1 MKDSVGGAD
10 MTQGSLTT
18 FAADRFGNPNA
29 ALNLNGGW
37 TRVASGVYFNT
48 PEFSIS
54 VWVYPINI
62 ISSSARIIDF
72 GNGQNADNILFT
84 IKNAYY
90 AIFSG
95 ATYKIASSATQNVTL
110 NQWQFLVLTFNGTHG
125 NVYMNESL
133 ADSKVIS
140 LFTLSTLTRTN
151 CYIGKSA
158 WPNDGVSSSYLDD
171 LRFYNVSLTHTEIA
185 ELMNQN
191 QTGETACFLFLNKLN
206 DSFIF

>member
-54 VWVYPINI
+54 VWVYPINVTSI
-62 ISSSARIIDF
+62 SARIIDF
-72 GNGQNADNILFT
+72 GNGDSADNILFT
-84 IKNAYY
+84 IQKYY
-90 AIFSG
+90 AIYSG
-95 ATYKIASSATQNVTL
+95 AINKITSSTSQNAVL
-110 NQWQFLVLTFNGTHG
+110 YQWQFLALTFNGTHG
-125 NVYMNESL
+125 YIYINGSL

-140 LFTLSTLTRTN
+140 LFTLSTLTRAN

-158 WPNDGVSSSYLDD
+158 WPNDGYSSSYLDD
-171 LRFYNVSLTHTEIA
+171 LRFYNVSLTQTEIA

-191 QTGETACFLFLNKLN
+191 QTGEAASCFN
-206 DSFIF
+206 